1 MIAPE
6 KHLECETMPDAFSG
20 PGDPSSGLLRRY
32 LRRTMIVVPVLALV
46 ALLSG
51 PASGLLRRARVLPA
65 ADRFTAMSFSDPATL
80 PATYAPGVPMGF
92 GFQILDLEGH
102 VVTYR
107 WIAED
112 ATEGPAKA
120 LGRGSLTV
128 APGRPAAVRVTA
140 TLTGPGPAMVRIR
153 LVGRTEELQFRVLP
167 RSGP

>member
-65 ADRFTAMSFSDPATL
+65 ADQVYQWGLAS
-80 PATYAPGVPMGF
+80 
-92 GFQILDLEGH
+92 
-102 VVTYR
+102 
-107 WIAED
+107 
-112 ATEGPAKA
+112 
-120 LGRGSLTV
+120 
-128 APGRPAAVRVTA
+128 
-140 TLTGPGPAMVRIR
+140 
-153 LVGRTEELQFRVLP
+153 
-167 RSGP
+167 RSWTSKDTQ